1 MKPLDI
7 FHEATRFGTFRSQS
21 NFFAFGLHCI
31 FYIIPAVVL
40 GNYTDIM
47 IKRIK
52 KDNELGDHVLNYILL
67 QTLVNI
73 STLYLIL
80 LFLNKYTSEFQ
91 VTIAG
96 GFFSVLYFGMQPNYV
111 DMLRQYINR

>member
-1 MKPLDI
+1 MKPLNI
-7 FHEATRFGTFRSQS
+7 FQQATHFGTLHSREH
-21 NFFAFGLHCI
+21 FFSFGLHCI
-31 FYIIPAVVL
+31 FYIVPAIVL

-47 IKRIK
+47 IQRIK
-52 KDNELGDHVLNYILL
+52 KDNELGDHMLNYILL

-96 GFFSVLYFGMQPNYV
+96 GFFSVLYFGMQPNYL
-111 DMLRQYINR
+111 DMLKEYMNT

>member
-7 FHEATRFGTFRSQS
+7 FLEATRFGTFRSPT
-21 NFFAFGLHCI
+21 NLFAFGLHCI
-31 FYIIPAVVL
+31 FYIIPAIVL
-40 GNYTDIM
+40 GNFTDIM
-47 IKRIK
+47 IQRIK
-52 KDNELGDHVLNYILL
+52 MDNELGDHVFHYIIL

-96 GFFSVLYFGMQPNYV
+96 GFFSVLYFGMQPNYL
-111 DMLRQYINR
+111 DMLKEYMNT